1 MTNVSSIIYN
11 IKLNRMYIVQRLA
24 ENIAE
29 NMRRRFNYETHDY
42 YRICVDVLQEI
53 GLDRQYVLDLMH
65 EVIEDAY
72 EQNLTYKATG
82 LFSYH
87 NGCESHPYVVISK
100 SAQDLVTLLQMFEG
114 AAGNMRVVTEES
126 TRKEVM

>member
-42 YRICVDVLQEI
+42 YRICVDVLQEV
-53 GLDRQYVLDLMH
+53 GLERDYVLDLMH
-65 EVIEDAY
+65 DVIEDAY
-72 EQNLTYKATG
+72 EQNLTYKMTG

-100 SAQDLVTLLQMFEG
+100 AAQDLVTLLKMFEG
-114 AAGNMRVVTEES
+114 AAGNLRES
-126 TRKEVM
+126 TDVTDRKEVM